1 MTGNDA
7 DTDAAKLDV
16 EKVLSEL
23 TLEEKATLTSGVGF
37 WNTAPIERLG
47 VPSITLSDGPHGI
60 RRAPQGDQIGIGDS
74 YPATCF
80 PPATALGSSW
90 DPELAETVGR
100 ALGQEANALDVQVL
114 LGPGI
119 NIKRSPLCGRNFEY
133 FSEDPL
139 VSGEMGAALIRG
151 VQSQGV
157 GTSLKHF
164 AANNQETDRLRVSA
178 DVDERTLREIYLAG
192 FERAVKDAAPTT
204 VMCSYNRING
214 VYASENRWLL
224 TDVLRDEWG
233 FSGLVVSDWGAVNER
248 ADGTRAGLDL
258 EMPGTGNVGPDAVL
272 AAVRNGSLDEA
283 ALDAATRSV
292 LTLVAEHAAGIRPA
306 DAGEPALAPEL
317 AAEHHELARTVA
329 ARCAV
334 LLKNEG
340 GILPL
345 KRDASIAVI
354 GEFARTPRYQG
365 AGSSQIVPTE
375 LDDALG
381 ELRRLSTGAVTFAA
395 GYPSTSSGTGP
406 STGSG
411 TDPSTGSGAEGSG
424 TELLDEAVAAAS
436 AADAAVLFLGL
447 PASAESEGFDRT
459 DIDLPAEQIA
469 LLHAVADANENL
481 VVVLSNG
488 SVVKISD
495 WDARAQAILEG
506 WLLGQAGGGAIAD
519 ILFGIANPSGRLAE
533 TIPLRLEDNPSYLN
547 FPGAFGHVSYGE
559 GVFVG
564 YRWYDARNL
573 EVSYPF
579 GHGLSYTQFAYSD
592 LVAEFHAGGTAP
604 TISATISVSFTITN
618 TGSVAGREVAQVYV
632 QAPSSHVERP
642 ERELRAFRV
651 VLLAPGESQNV
662 TLTLGARDLAYF
674 HPLHKEW
681 TVESGTVVLHV
692 GASSRDLRLQASVD
706 VSVPQSVH
714 PLDRDSTLAEW
725 LAHPRGS
732 QLLGAML
739 QSVGGDSPLT
749 DPDTL
754 AVVGSMPLKR
764 IGRFPGVGLTSEML
778 DGMLQQANA

>member
-1 MTGNDA
+1 MTGNGA
-7 DTDAAKLDV
+7 DKSAQKLDV
-16 EKVLSEL
+16 DKILSEL

-47 VPSITLSDGPHGI
+47 VPSITLSDGPHGV

-80 PPATALGSSW
+80 PPAAALGSSW

-133 FSEDPL
+133 FSEDPR
-139 VSGEMGAALIRG
+139 VAGEMGAALIRG

-192 FERAVKDAAPTT
+192 FERAVKDAAPST

-224 TDVLRDEWG
+224 TDVLREEWG
-233 FSGLVVSDWGAVNER
+233 FDGLVVSDWGAVNER
-248 ADGTRAGLDL
+248 AAGVRAGLDL
-258 EMPGTGNVGPDAVL
+258 EMPGTETVGPDAVV

-283 ALDAATRSV
+283 ALDAAVRSV
-292 LTLVAEHAAGIRPA
+292 LNLVAEHATGIRAA
-306 DAGEPALAPEL
+306 DAGEPALAHEI

-345 KRDASIAVI
+345 KRDASVAVI
-354 GEFARTPRYQG
+354 GEFARAPRYQG

-375 LDDALG
+375 LDDALSQ
-381 ELRRLSTGAVTFAA
+381 LQQLSTGTVTFAA
-395 GYPSTSSGTGP
+395 GYGP
-406 STGSG
+406 GSG
-411 TDPSTGSGAEGSG
+411 TDSSANSG
-424 TELLDEAVAAAS
+424 TGDLLAEAVAAAS
-436 AADAAVLFLGL
+436 AADVAVLFIGL

-459 DIDLPAEQIA
+459 DIDLPAEHVE

-488 SVVKISD
+488 SVVKVSD
-495 WDARAQAILEG
+495 WDARARAILEG

-533 TIPLRLEDNPSYLN
+533 TIPLKLEDNPSYLN

-564 YRWYDARNL
+564 YRWYDARKL

-579 GHGLSYTQFAYSD
+579 GHGLSYTQFSYSD
-592 LVAEFHAGGTAP
+592 LVAELHADGAAP
-604 TISATISVSFTITN
+604 TITVSFTITN

-632 QAPSSHVERP
+632 QAPSIQVERP
-642 ERELRAFRV
+642 ERELRAFRT
-651 VLLAPGESQNV
+651 VLLEPGESQNV
-662 TLTLGARDLAYF
+662 KLTLGARDLAYF
-674 HPLHKEW
+674 HPAHKEW
-681 TVESGTVVLHV
+681 TVESGTVGIHV

-706 VSVPQSVH
+706 VSVPRPVH
-714 PLDRDSTLAEW
+714 PLDHDSTLAEW

-739 QSVGGDSPLT
+739 QSVGGDSPLS
-749 DPDTL
+749 DPDAL
-754 AVVGSMPLKR
+754 AVIGSMPLKR
-764 IGRFPGVGLTSEML
+764 IGRFPGVGLTSDVL

>member
-1 MTGNDA
+1 MNGNDA
-7 DTDAAKLDV
+7 ERLDV
-16 EKVLSEL
+16 DEVLAEL
-23 TLEEKATLTSGVGF
+23 TLEEKATLISGVGF

-47 VPSITLSDGPHGI
+47 VPSITLSDGPHGV
-60 RRAPQGDQIGIGDS
+60 RRSPQGDQIGIGES

-80 PPATALGSSW
+80 PPAAALGSSW

-192 FERAVKDAAPTT
+192 FERAVKDAAPST

-214 VYASENRWLL
+214 VYASEDRWLL
-224 TDVLRDEWG
+224 TEVLRDEWG
-233 FSGLVVSDWGAVNER
+233 YDGLVVSDWGAVNELPN
-248 ADGTRAGLDL
+248 GVRAGLDL
-258 EMPGTGNVGPDAVL
+258 EMPGTAGVGPDAVV
-272 AAVRNGSLDEA
+272 AAVRNGSLEGA
-283 ALDAATRSV
+283 ALDAAARAV
-292 LTLVAEHAAGIRPA
+292 LTLVARHAAGIRPA
-306 DAGEPALAPEL
+306 DAGEPALGSER
-317 AAEHHELARTVA
+317 AAEHHALARMVA
-329 ARCAV
+329 ARCVV

-375 LDDALG
+375 LDNALG
-381 ELRRLSTGAVTFAA
+381 ELQRLSTGTVTFAA
-395 GYPSTSSGTGP
+395 GY
-406 STGSG
+406 
-411 TDPSTGSGAEGSG
+411 DLDQAADGAAHGN
-424 TELLDEAVAAAS
+424 LLAEAVAAAS
-436 AADAAVLFLGL
+436 AADVAVLFIGL
-447 PASAESEGFDRT
+447 PAAAESEGFDRT
-459 DIDLPAEQIA
+459 NIDLPAEQIQ
-469 LLHAVADANENL
+469 LLHAVADANQNL

-488 SVVKISD
+488 SVVRVSD
-495 WDARAQAILEG
+495 WDARAHAILEG

-519 ILFGIANPSGRLAE
+519 ILFGVANPSGRLAE
-533 TIPLRLEDNPSYLN
+533 TIPLRVEDNPSYLN

-564 YRWYDARNL
+564 YRWYDARKL
-573 EVSYPF
+573 QVSYPF
-579 GHGLSYTQFAYSD
+579 GHGLSYTQFGYSD
-592 LVAEFHAGGTAP
+592 LVAEFHADGATP
-604 TISATISVSFTITN
+604 TISVSFTITN
-618 TGSVAGREVAQVYV
+618 TGSVAGREVAQLYV
-632 QAPSSHVERP
+632 QAPSRDLERP
-642 ERELRAFRV
+642 ERELRAFRS
-651 VLLAPGESQNV
+651 LALEPGESQTV

-674 HPLHKEW
+674 HPEYKEW
-681 TVESGTVVLHV
+681 TVESGTVLLHV

-706 VSVPQSVH
+706 VSVQQPVH
-714 PLDRDSTLAEW
+714 PLDHDSTLAEW

-732 QLLGAML
+732 RVLGGML
-739 QSVGGDSPLT
+739 QSGGDSSLA
-749 DPDTL
+749 DPDTV
-754 AVVGSMPLKR
+754 AVIGSMPLKR
-764 IGRFPGVGLTSEML
+764 IGRFPGVGITSEVL
-778 DGMLQQANA
+778 DRMLQQVNA